1 MRDRPFIMPTMFP
14 RRRTDQVYAT
24 LQQVQR
30 RITEQ
35 GGQPSAAATP
45 AGMSAPS
52 TRTPVSGTPTP
63 GPQPIIRAGP
73 QIPPQDG
80 MHAAPPLLP
89 PGVGAHQRYSVV
101 LSGTLASL
109 LLVCWLASIAAAI
122 LITKTVVKPSAAL
135 AADPTP
141 RAALSAPTA
150 AAQPRW
156 KLVVQSVMRVN
167 PDERAKLVKERDFLN
182 DVAKRNASQGWQP
195 WFEIEEGINGG
206 AQLVFAPKGVDK
218 AEWYEFFNKLSKR
231 HASANWVEIR

>member
-1 MRDRPFIMPTMFP
+1 MRAMFP

-35 GGQPSAAATP
+35 GGQPSTAATP
-45 AGMSAPS
+45 AGMSAPPV
-52 TRTPVSGTPTP
+52 RTPSAGTPTP
-63 GPQPIIRAGP
+63 GPQPIIRPGP

-80 MHAAPPLLP
+80 IPAAPPLLP

-141 RAALSAPTA
+141 RAAVSAPGA
-150 AAQPRW
+150 AAAKPRW
-156 KLVVQSVMRVN
+156 KLVVQSVMRVS
-167 PDERAKLVKERDFLN
+167 PDERAKLAKERDFLN

-195 WFEIEEGINGG
+195 WFEIEEGVNGG
-206 AQLVFAPKGVDK
+206 AQLVFAPQGVDK
-218 AEWYEFFNKLSKR
+218 AEWYEFYSKLAKR